1 MSPLIVIAKVVANK
15 ESVEQL
21 KSELLKLVA
30 PTRQEE
36 GCISYTLHQDNEDSS
51 VFIFYETWQSLVHLE
66 RHIASD
72 HYRAYASAA
81 EGLIA
86 WKAVNKMTRLDDVS
100 R

>member
-1 MSPLIVIAKVVANK
+1 MSQLTVIATVVAEK
-15 ESVEQL
+15 ESAEQL

-36 GCISYTLHQDNEDSS
+36 GCISYTLHQDNEDPA
-51 VFIFYETWQSLVHLE
+51 VFIFHETWQSPVHLE
-66 RHIASD
+66 RHIASE

-86 WKAVNKMTRLDDVS
+86 GKAVNKLTLIG
-100 R
+100 